1 MFYGVFKTL
10 SNIWDEVFCDF
21 RKLSYLHVW
30 QGSEY
35 DLRSIRTIPKA
46 LEVEAKDTN
55 SNNNNNNSSVS
66 YFLKS
71 CRIANLKNMQL

>member
-1 MFYGVFKTL
+1 MLHDVFKTL
-10 SNIWDEVFCDF
+10 SNIWDKVFCDF
-21 RKLSYLHVW
+21 RKRSYLHVW

-55 SNNNNNNSSVS
+55 SNNNNNSSVF

-71 CRIANLKNMQL
+71 YRIANLKNMQL